1 MKLRKIYYIFAKFIE
16 VVPKN
21 INNKCKKGGQIL

>member
-1 MKLRKIYYIFAKFIE
+1 MKLRKKQNKTKFIE

-21 INNKCKKGGQIL
+21 INNKMQKKGGQIL